1 MPRTY
6 RAHAVSIASTSK
18 ELAAT
23 LDLPKRGPEMAKL
36 IVGRREW
43 ISLPDLG
50 ISTLNAKTDSGA
62 WSSCLHAENIQLSD
76 DEKTVTFTTTN
87 HFGESTTCQAPVA
100 RIGRVKSSTGI
111 AGDRIFIQ
119 THAVVPGGFSWP
131 ILISLSDRK
140 DMLSPML
147 LGRRALA
154 GYFLIDPQSAHLL
167 GPKRQLPV
175 LPAIPPSGE

>member
-6 RAHAVSIASTSK
+6 RAHAEAIDSTSQ
-18 ELAAT
+18 ELAAN
-23 LDLPKRGPEMAKL
+23 LGLPKRGPELPKL

-50 ISTLNAKTDSGA
+50 VSPLNAKTDSGA
-62 WSSCLHAENIQLSD
+62 WSSCLHAEAIQLSED
-76 DEKTVTFTTTN
+76 QETVTFITSN
-87 HFGESTTCQAPVA
+87 HSGESITCQAAVA

-111 AGDRIFIQ
+111 ARKRIFIQ

-131 ILISLSDRK
+131 ILISLANRK
-140 DMLSPML
+140 EMLCPML

-167 GPKRQLPV
+167 GPRRQLPN
-175 LPAIPPSGE
+175 PPRAII